1 MRPFVD
7 KSADTSM
14 IKIVYIYI
22 KMKLNPIH
30 IKKQEDNMSY
40 MYGNM
45 FGSMPGSMQGSMLG
59 RESGSVSGKTPG
71 IQPQSTMAF
80 AEIIGGPLAPQ
91 IRGIVRFIDV
101 QGGTWVVV
109 NVTGLPEYK
118 PGKDK
123 EKPIGPHGFHIHEKG
138 ICEVGNPK
146 DPFLAAGAHWNP
158 TNQPHG
164 NHAGDFPVLFSNN
177 GMTAMAFFTNKF
189 KPFQAIGKSVIIH
202 QNPDDYQT
210 QPAGGAGK
218 RLACGI
224 IKMAH

>member
-1 MRPFVD
+1 
-7 KSADTSM
+7 
-14 IKIVYIYI
+14 
-22 KMKLNPIH
+22 
-30 IKKQEDNMSY
+30 

-45 FGSMPGSMQGSMLG
+45 IGDIPGSMQGSMLG
-59 RESGSVSGKTPG
+59 RTFGPMMRTMPRTMPG
-71 IQPQSTMAF
+71 NMLGIVPRAGVGVQIMPGTQPQTTMAF
-80 AEIIGGPLAPQ
+80 AEIRGGPLAPQ

-118 PGKDK
+118 PGKGK

-138 ICEVGNPK
+138 ICEVGDPK
-146 DPFLAAGAHWNP
+146 DPFLAAGDHWNP

-177 GMTAMAFFTNKF
+177 GMASMAFFTNKF
-189 KPFQAIGKSVIIH
+189 KPFQALNKAVIIH

-224 IKMAH
+224 IKRAH